1 MSKKEVLTVRVST
14 ELLAEL
20 KAVAGIENVPISE
33 IIRTALT
40 EFSEQYMII
49 KEREENGKEQTE
61 VIEVKKGEEG

>member
-20 KAVAGIENVPISE
+20 KAVAGMENVPISE

-40 EFSEQYMII
+40 EFTQQYIVI
-49 KEREENGKEQTE
+49 KEREDNGK
-61 VIEVKKGEEG
+61 KKSG